1 MTTAPFLFQNE
12 EEDSYFNELRNKAL
26 SEKEDPG
33 PFIRFLEN
41 IFPFTKDFE
50 AGYSDTLNYTPAD
63 TQDLVEKFN
72 SKENSGLGFQ
82 KTVQKDYVDFNGKGP
97 GTLYLSDNKGTPTF
111 NFYPKPPAEW
121 MQKNATALARAEFT
135 ANFFIHTAP
144 VTTPFAMKTQPTN
157 VVLQDQYGTKVK
169 GPLPGSTGGKTL
181 LQQRRDNNYI
191 RRYEKETN
199 KINFVKNQGNK
210 AQSAVNDVYNKS
222 PIDVRAIVN
231 IAKKNKISYK
241 QAEAYLE
248 MLRTGVRPNMD
259 IKPGS
264 SMTKQLKSESSLNE
278 IHARLIQQGKNR
290 GTMYDKDGNPVDPQM
305 IDLGLPLFGGE
316 SRRNESVMQFRNR
329 LFNQAGF
336 RQNEDGDF
344 IFDDRL
350 LIKNVKGD
358 DRRKIS
364 QTAQTKPGQTVKR
377 SFEKTRDATRLD
389 FTDELGGY
397 MRLTGSKPNLHHR
410 FAAMISA
417 PLYRGIALRDT
428 PGSEWMELTNLLNE
442 YNIYPGSPVTDPE
455 SLGGP
460 QSNLTQIVTKGYNQ
474 KIVLPDGTEKVIRR
488 PPEPHDILHHQYYK
502 ELGLQDV
509 EEGKA
514 SWFDKRMYKITGS
527 REGRMQVAREYAE
540 IVREGDRIIDE
551 AMTQIRALFGNRID
565 PNYIVKLLTEL
576 AETGKLKITGTKF
589 RLKSVEKIVEIIK
602 QEVKANLPLADEQE
616 VLNTVAQYKLD
627 YEQEIEAIDLLHN
640 IADYNES
647 MRVFGKRPP
656 SITHSQHKKNVRR
669 YMDLIQ
675 TKIPLDL
682 PTQKAKEQ
690 GLSTY
695 TYKRVKPVPIDKQLE
710 IIFSN
715 D

>member
-1 MTTAPFLFQNE
+1 MNAYVAKYTKPIPLEELPYTPVELGDMLDSGEKEREIEVEGYGKGRLVISKQNKNKPFFYADEKNEAFNIQQAKKAERLFFFANAPAIFAPVLAPFTA
-12 EEDSYFNELRNKAL
+12 R
-26 SEKEDPG
+26 
-33 PFIRFLEN
+33 
-41 IFPFTKDFE
+41 TK
-50 AGYSDTLNYTPAD
+50 PA
-63 TQDLVEKFN
+63 
-72 SKENSGLGFQ
+72 
-82 KTVQKDYVDFNGKGP
+82 
-97 GTLYLSDNKGTPTF
+97 
-111 NFYPKPPAEW
+111 
-121 MQKNATALARAEFT
+121 
-135 ANFFIHTAP
+135 
-144 VTTPFAMKTQPTN
+144 N
-157 VVLQDQYGTKVK
+157 VVLKDPVLTKGKKVT
-169 GPLPGSTGGKTL
+169 GPLPGSKGGQTL
-181 LQQRRDNNYI
+181 LQQR
-191 RRYEKETN
+191 KTN
-199 KINFVKNQGNK
+199 KQTLAEFEATGFGKTKIAEDVFNMPTSRVQQIVKIAKRNNISYQKAEQYVNLKEQGIIPTETINPGTNAGLLEEGTTQGSGSVNK
-210 AQSAVNDVYNKS
+210 ALARIQK
-222 PIDVRAIVN
+222 I
-231 IAKKNKISYK
+231 KKDREDS
-241 QAEAYLE
+241 
-248 MLRTGVRPNMD
+248 LRNAG
-259 IKPGS
+259 
-264 SMTKQLKSESSLNE
+264 
-278 IHARLIQQGKNR
+278 
-290 GTMYDKDGNPVDPQM
+290 VDPEEFKN

-656 SITHSQHKKNVRR
+656 SITHSQHKRNIRR
-669 YMDLIQ
+669 YMELIQ

-690 GLSTY
+690 GLRTY

-710 IIFSN
+710 IEFSY

>member
-1 MTTAPFLFQNE
+1 MLENDEKERKIEVEGYGKGRLVISKQNKNKPFFYADEKNEAFNAQQMKKAERLFTIANAPAMFAPILAPF
-12 EEDSYFNELRNKAL
+12 
-26 SEKEDPG
+26 
-33 PFIRFLEN
+33 
-41 IFPFTKDFE
+41 
-50 AGYSDTLNYTPAD
+50 
-63 TQDLVEKFN
+63 
-72 SKENSGLGFQ
+72 
-82 KTVQKDYVDFNGKGP
+82 
-97 GTLYLSDNKGTPTF
+97 
-111 NFYPKPPAEW
+111 
-121 MQKNATALARAEFT
+121 TAR
-135 ANFFIHTAP
+135 
-144 VTTPFAMKTQPTN
+144 TQPAK
-157 VVLQDQYGTKVK
+157 VVLKDPVLTKGKKVTV
-169 GPLPGSTGGKTL
+169 PLPGSKGGQTL
-181 LQQRRDNNYI
+181 LQQR
-191 RRYEKETN
+191 KTN
-199 KINFVKNQGNK
+199 KQTLAEFEATGFGKTKIAEDVFNMPTSRVQQIVK
-210 AQSAVNDVYNKS
+210 
-222 PIDVRAIVN
+222 
-231 IAKKNKISYK
+231 IAKRNNISYQK
-241 QAEAYLE
+241 AEQYVNLKE
-248 MLRTGVRPNMD
+248 QGITPTETLN
-259 IKPGS
+259 PG
-264 SMTKQLKSESSLNE
+264 TNAGLIEGDLPLNV
-278 IHARLIQQGKNR
+278 IHARLMKGAK
-290 GTMYDKDGNPVDPQM
+290 DKGAGDMKM
-305 IDLGLPLFGGE
+305 IDLGLPAFGQG
-316 SRRNESVMQFRNR
+316 RRKESVTEYRNR

-336 RQNEDGDF
+336 RRNENGDF
-344 IFDDRL
+344 IFDDRT

-358 DRRKIS
+358 KRREIS
-364 QTAQTKPGQTVKR
+364 QVAQTKPGQTVKG
-377 SFEKTRDATRLD
+377 SFNRTRDATRLD

-410 FAAMISA
+410 FAAMVSA
-417 PLYRGIALRDT
+417 PLYRGLALSDT
-428 PGSEWMELTNLLNE
+428 PGSEWMELTSLLNE

-460 QSNLTQIVTKGYNQ
+460 GSNLEQIVTKGYNQ
-474 KIVLPDGTEKVIRR
+474 KVTLPDGTEKVIRR
-488 PPEPHDILHHQYYK
+488 PAEPHDILHHQYYK

-509 EEGKA
+509 EEGKS

-551 AMTQIRALFGNRID
+551 AMKQIRALFGNRIT

-589 RLKSVEKIVEIIK
+589 RLKSVEKIVNIIK
-602 QEVKANLPLADEQE
+602 EEVKANLPLADEQE

-656 SITHSQHKKNVRR
+656 SITHSQHKRNIRR
-669 YMDLIQ
+669 YMELIQ